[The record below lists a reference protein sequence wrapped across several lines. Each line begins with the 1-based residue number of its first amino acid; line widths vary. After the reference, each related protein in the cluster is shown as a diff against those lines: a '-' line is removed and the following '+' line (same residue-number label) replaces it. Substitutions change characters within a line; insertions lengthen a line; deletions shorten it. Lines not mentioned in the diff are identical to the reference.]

1 MKDLYRE
8 TVHKMVRANLLHR
21 YRIITALSGLNI
33 YRGQP
38 EILGF
43 LLENGECAPKTLAET
58 LGVSAASIATSIKRM
73 CKAGF
78 VERAEDANDRR
89 INRIRITQ
97 KGKEV
102 FLAGR
107 EECSKV
113 DAQMFSGITDEEIE
127 KFSEILIKITE
138 NLSEGGISE
147 KEVFDY
153 IAKEKDREGDDK
165 NV

>member
-1 MKDLYRE
+1 MKELYRE

-21 YRIITALSGLNI
+21 YRITTALSGLNI

-43 LLENGECAPKTLAET
+43 LLENGECAQKTLAET
-58 LGVSAASIATSIKRM
+58 MGVSAASIATSIKRM

-78 VERAEDANDRR
+78 VERTEDETDRR

-97 KGKEV
+97 KGREV

-113 DAQMFSGITDEEIE
+113 DACMFSGITDEEIE
-127 KFSEILIKITE
+127 KFSEILVRITE
-138 NLSEGGISE
+138 NLSGEGLSE
-147 KEVFDY
+147 KEVMDF
-153 IAKEKDREGDDK
+153 IAREKDGKGDDK
-165 NV
+165 DD

>member
-38 EILGF
+38 DILGF
-43 LLENGECAPKTLAET
+43 LLENGECAQKTIAET
-58 LGVSAASIATSIKRM
+58 MGVSAASIATSIKRM

-78 VERAEDANDRR
+78 VERAEDATDRR

>member
-1 MKDLYRE
+1 MKELYRE

-21 YRIITALSGLNI
+21 YRITTALSGLNI

-43 LLENGECAPKTLAET
+43 LLENGECAQKTLAET
-58 LGVSAASIATSIKRM
+58 MGVSAASIATSIKRM

-78 VERAEDANDRR
+78 VERTEDETDRR

-97 KGKEV
+97 KGKEA

-113 DAQMFSGITDEEIE
+113 DARMFSGITDEEIE
-127 KFSEILIKITE
+127 KFSKILIKITE
-138 NLSEGGISE
+138 NLSEEGLSE
-147 KEVFDY
+147 KEVMDF
-153 IAKEKDREGDDK
+153 IAREKNGKGDDK
-165 NV
+165 ND

>member
-1 MKDLYRE
+1 MKELYRE

-21 YRIITALSGLNI
+21 YRITTALSGLNI

-43 LLENGECAPKTLAET
+43 LLENGECAQKTLAET
-58 LGVSAASIATSIKRM
+58 MGVSAASIATSIKRM

-78 VERAEDANDRR
+78 VERTEDETDRR

-113 DAQMFSGITDEEIE
+113 DTRMFSGITDEEIE

-138 NLSEGGISE
+138 NLSEEGLSE
-147 KEVFDY
+147 KEVMDF
-153 IAKEKDREGDDK
+153 IAREKDGKGDDK
-165 NV
+165 ND

>member
-1 MKDLYRE
+1 MKELYRE

-21 YRIITALSGLNI
+21 YRITTALSGLNI

-43 LLENGECAPKTLAET
+43 LLENGECAQKTLAET
-58 LGVSAASIATSIKRM
+58 MGVSAASIATSIKRM

-78 VERAEDANDRR
+78 VERTEDETDRR

-107 EECSKV
+107 EECNKV
-113 DAQMFSGITDEEIE
+113 DARMFSGITDEEIE

-138 NLSEGGISE
+138 NLSEEGLSE
-147 KEVFDY
+147 KEVMDF
-153 IAKEKDREGDDK
+153 IAKEKDKKGDDK
-165 NV
+165 ND

>member
-1 MKDLYRE
+1 
-8 TVHKMVRANLLHR
+8 MVRANLLHR
-21 YRIITALSGLNI
+21 YRISTALSGLNI

-43 LLENGECAPKTLAET
+43 LIENGECAQKTLAEP

-78 VERAEDANDRR
+78 VERTEDATDRR

-102 FLAGR
+102 FIAGR

-113 DAQMFSGITDEEIE
+113 DACMFSGITDEEIE

-138 NLSEGGISE
+138 NLSEEGLSE
-147 KEVFDY
+147 KEVIDY
-153 IAKEKDREGDDK
+153 IAKEKDRNGDDK
-165 NV
+165 ND

>member
-1 MKDLYRE
+1 
-8 TVHKMVRANLLHR
+8 MVRANLLHR
-21 YRIITALSGLNI
+21 YRISTALSGLNI

-43 LLENGECAPKTLAET
+43 LLENGECAQKTLAET
-58 LGVSAASIATSIKRM
+58 TGVSAASIATSIKRM

-78 VERAEDANDRR
+78 VERTVDEADRR

-97 KGKEV
+97 KGKEA

-107 EECSKV
+107 EECNKV
-113 DAQMFSGITDEEIE
+113 DARMFSGISDEEIK

-138 NLSEGGISE
+138 NLSEDGISE
-147 KEVFDY
+147 KDVFDY
-153 IAKEKDREGDDK
+153 IAKEDDRKRDDK

>member
-1 MKDLYRE
+1 
-8 TVHKMVRANLLHR
+8 MVRANLLHR
-21 YRIITALSGLNI
+21 YRISTALSGLNI

-43 LLENGECAPKTLAET
+43 LIENGECAQKTLAGT

-78 VERAEDANDRR
+78 VERTEDATDRR

-113 DAQMFSGITDEEIE
+113 DARMFSGITDEEIE

-138 NLSEGGISE
+138 NLSEDGLNE
-147 KEVFDY
+147 KEVIDY
-153 IAKEKDREGDDK
+153 IAKEKDRNGDDR
-165 NV
+165 ND

>member
-1 MKDLYRE
+1 MKELYRE

-21 YRIITALSGLNI
+21 YRITTALSGLNI

-38 EILGF
+38 EILEF
-43 LLENGECAPKTLAET
+43 LLKNGECAQKTLAET
-58 LGVSAASIATSIKRM
+58 MGVSAASIATSIKRM

-78 VERAEDANDRR
+78 VERTEDETDRR

-113 DAQMFSGITDEEIE
+113 DARMFSGITDEEIE

-138 NLSEGGISE
+138 NLSEDGLSE
-147 KEVFDY
+147 KEVMDF
-153 IAKEKDREGDDK
+153 IAKEKDKKGDDK
-165 NV
+165 ND

>member
-21 YRIITALSGLNI
+21 YCVTKALSGLNI

-38 EILGF
+38 EILGY
-43 LLENGECAPKTLAET
+43 LMENGECAQKTLAET
-58 LGVSAASIATSIKRM
+58 MGVSAASIATSIKRM

-78 VERAEDANDRR
+78 VERTEDENDRR

-97 KGKEV
+97 KGREV

-107 EECSKV
+107 EECNKV
-113 DAQMFSGITDEEIE
+113 DARMFSGISDEEIE
-127 KFSEILIKITE
+127 KFSDILIKIAE
-138 NLSEGGISE
+138 NLSEDGLSE
-147 KEVFDY
+147 KDVLDFITRE
-153 IAKEKDREGDDK
+153 KEKKGDDK
-165 NV
+165 ND

>member
-1 MKDLYRE
+1 MKELYRE

-21 YRIITALSGLNI
+21 YRITTALSGLNI

-43 LLENGECAPKTLAET
+43 LLENGECAQKTLAET
-58 LGVSAASIATSIKRM
+58 MGVSAASIATSIKRM

-78 VERAEDANDRR
+78 VERTEDETDRR

-113 DAQMFSGITDEEIE
+113 DACMFSGITDEEIE
-127 KFSEILIKITE
+127 KFSEILIKITD
-138 NLSEGGISE
+138 NLSADGLNE
-147 KEVFDY
+147 KEVLDF
-153 IAKEKDREGDDK
+153 IAMEKERKGDDK
-165 NV
+165 ND

>member
-1 MKDLYRE
+1 
-8 TVHKMVRANLLHR
+8 MVRANLLHR
-21 YRIITALSGLNI
+21 YRITTALSGLNI

-43 LLENGECAPKTLAET
+43 LLENGECAQKTLAET
-58 LGVSAASIATSIKRM
+58 MGVSAASIATSIKRM

-78 VERAEDANDRR
+78 VERTEDETDRR

-107 EECSKV
+107 EECNKV
-113 DAQMFSGITDEEIE
+113 DARMFSGITDEEIE

-138 NLSEGGISE
+138 NLSEEGLSE
-147 KEVFDY
+147 KEVMDF
-153 IAKEKDREGDDK
+153 IAKEKDKKGDDK
-165 NV
+165 ND